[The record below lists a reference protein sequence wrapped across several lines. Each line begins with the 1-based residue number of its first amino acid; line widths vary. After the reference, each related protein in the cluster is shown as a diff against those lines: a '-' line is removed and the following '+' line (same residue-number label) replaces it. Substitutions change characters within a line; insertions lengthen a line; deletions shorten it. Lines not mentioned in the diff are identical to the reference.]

1 VAADMQRPEDMLWP
15 ATQWLAPP
23 MADVRRLDTP
33 VADVPLDTPVAVVL
47 PDRAVAATTAA
58 DRAITARFTI
68 AALAMAPVTVM
79 EMATM
84 ADALATLLPL
94 SAL

>member
-1 VAADMQRPEDMLWP
+1 MAADMQRPEDMLWP

-23 MADVRRLDTP
+23 MADVRRLG
-33 VADVPLDTPVAVVL
+33 LDTPVAVVL
-47 PDRAVAATTAA
+47 PDRAVAATTVA

-84 ADALATLLPL
+84 ADALAILLPL